1 MLHNTYLTRGITLI
15 TVMQK
20 KKREKRLCSW
30 LRAHLEQKS
39 ARKMAGM
46 KKYDIITDH

>member
-20 KKREKRLCSW
+20 KNE
-30 LRAHLEQKS
+30 
-39 ARKMAGM
+39 RKDFVA
-46 KKYDIITDH
+46 D

>member
-20 KKREKRLCSW
+20 KKNE
-30 LRAHLEQKS
+30 
-39 ARKMAGM
+39 RKDFVA
-46 KKYDIITDH
+46 D

>member
-20 KKREKRLCSW
+20 KKKNE
-30 LRAHLEQKS
+30 
-39 ARKMAGM
+39 RKDFVA
-46 KKYDIITDH
+46 D